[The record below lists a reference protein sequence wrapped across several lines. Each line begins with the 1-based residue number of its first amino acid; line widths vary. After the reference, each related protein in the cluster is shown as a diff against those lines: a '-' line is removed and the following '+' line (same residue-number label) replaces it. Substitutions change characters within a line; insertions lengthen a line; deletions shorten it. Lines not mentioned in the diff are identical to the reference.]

1 MKRLLFR
8 AWDKEEKMMYNWYDH
23 KDWILDAI
31 PWDCGDEWT
40 ERCEV
45 MQWTGLYDCKKNFV
59 FEGDFVIFDNR
70 EIGGEIVKG
79 EIVWCDDRTLAPPSF
94 GIWTSR
100 GFFNTD
106 FLGYIEVI
114 GNVYETPNLLKD
126 FKMEEKKFRIIIKA
140 DSNDA
145 DYITGDNSINERELE
160 VVKRVSS
167 KLITNGHNWV
177 TSEYS
182 SEENPFIL
190 YKDVLSKEDI
200 EIFDDLV
207 PYGEFGIH
215 TILKIEVFPIPELI
229 FKW

>member
-1 MKRLLFR
+1 MTL
-8 AWDKEEKMMYNWYDH
+8 
-23 KDWILDAI
+23 
-31 PWDCGDEWT
+31 
-40 ERCEV
+40 
-45 MQWTGLYDCKKNFV
+45 
-59 FEGDFVIFDNR
+59 VI
-70 EIGGEIVKG
+70 
-79 EIVWCDDRTLAPPSF
+79 
-94 GIWTSR
+94 
-100 GFFNTD
+100 
-106 FLGYIEVI
+106 
-114 GNVYETPNLLKD
+114 TPNLLKD

-182 SEENPFIL
+182 SEENPFKL